1 MDTSAAWINDYLDP
15 PASAEEQGE
24 LLTRAGFPLEGSESV
39 AISAGTDTRQDF
51 EMTSNRGDC
60 VCHHGLAREI
70 AALSGRTL
78 KSPSASPKATGPS
91 ADSIVKVINHEPELC
106 PLYTARV
113 IRGVKVGP
121 SPAWL
126 ADRLIARG
134 DIPRNNLVDL
144 TNFILFEL
152 GQPMHVFDLAKLKGP
167 EINIR
172 RALPGEPIVPLGEG
186 AAEVKLTSDDLVIAD
201 AEDAIAIAGVKGGAP
216 TAVTNETTDI
226 LIESATFAPVT
237 VRNTS
242 RRLNIGSDSSYRY
255 ERGVHP
261 AQVNPAADRL
271 AALILEVC
279 GGELCEGVVSDG
291 QPIPQPRTVSMR
303 TERCRALLGV
313 AIEDATMVEALSRLG
328 FQPKLKQSADGSVIT
343 CTVPIHRLDIEREVD
358 LIEEVSRMYGHD
370 NIPIAES
377 LHVRVAPPQST
388 VLAKRAVSDALVG
401 MGYLETVTH
410 TLVSEK
416 AAATFLPPGMSMQRV
431 DDDRAKAEP
440 VLRPS
445 VVPSLLRVLALNR
458 DNSVADVKLFE
469 SAATFASTG
478 SEHHE
483 RVNLAIV
490 LPAPKPEQALRELRG
505 VIDRLVQI
513 VLGDDATVQVQ
524 AHNTLP
530 WFAHGAVVK
539 LNGEVLGNFGQL
551 TNDATASFGIDEP
564 VLAAEIGLPALYEQY
579 PPETEVHPLP
589 SYPAI
594 ERDVSA
600 IVEEHVTWSDMHACV
615 AELKLDAIEA
625 IEFVTAFRGKP
636 IEKGRKSITVRL
648 RFRAGDRT
656 LKHADVDPQMKTVV
670 DTLQQTFS
678 ATMRTA

>member
-15 PASAEEQGE
+15 PASAEEQGD

-39 AISAGTDTRQDF
+39 AISSGTDTRQDF

-60 VCHHGLAREI
+60 VCHLGLAREI

-78 KSPSASPKATGPS
+78 KSPAASPKATGPN
-91 ADSIVKVINHEPELC
+91 ADSIVKVINHAPELC

-126 ADRLIARG
+126 ADRLTARG

-172 RALPGEPIVPLGEG
+172 RARPGEPIVPLGEG

-201 AEDAIAIAGVKGGAP
+201 AENAIAIAGVKGGAP

-279 GGELCEGVVSDG
+279 GGELCKGVVSDG
-291 QPIPQPRTVSMR
+291 QPTPQPRIVSMR
-303 TERCRALLGV
+303 TERCRVLLGV
-313 AIEDATMVEALSRLG
+313 EVDDATMVDALSRLG
-328 FQPKLKQSADGSVIT
+328 FQPKLEHSADGSVIT

-401 MGYLETVTH
+401 MGYLEAVTH
-410 TLVSEK
+410 SLVSEK
-416 AAATFLPPGMSMQRV
+416 AAEAFLLPGLSLQRV

-440 VLRPS
+440 ALRPS
-445 VVPSLLRVLALNR
+445 VLPSLLRVLALNR
-458 DNSVADVKLFE
+458 DNGVEDVKLFE
-469 SAATFASTG
+469 TAATFASQAT
-478 SEHHE
+478 ELRE
-483 RVNLAIV
+483 RVNLAMV
-490 LPAPKPEQALRELRG
+490 LPAPKPELALRELRG
-505 VIDRLVQI
+505 VIDRLVQL
-513 VLGDDATVQVQ
+513 VLGQRASIDVQ
-524 AHNTLP
+524 ANSSLP
-530 WFAHGAVVK
+530 WFDHSASVMID
-539 LNGEVLGNFGQL
+539 GEVLGHFGLLAANVAGQ
-551 TNDATASFGIDEP
+551 FGLDEP
-564 VLAAEIGLPALYEQY
+564 VLAAEIGLPSLYDQY
-579 PPETEVHPLP
+579 PPETEARALP
-589 SYPAI
+589 SFPAI

-600 IVEEHVTWSDMHACV
+600 IVQESVTWAEIESCV
-615 AELKLDAIEA
+615 LKLALDDLERVS
-625 IEFVTAFRGKP
+625 FVTAFRGKP
-636 IEKGRKSITVRL
+636 IEPGQKSVTLRL
-648 RFRAGDRT
+648 RFRATDRT
-656 LKHADVDPQMKTVV
+656 LKHADINPQMQSVV
-670 DTLQQTFS
+670 SKLQQSFN